1 MNQFHTATLKLTG
14 WYFAILMAVCVTFS
28 AVIYQIASHEFD
40 RPLPADSQQRVRLLN
55 SIDVFSEI
63 REQRAEESKQNLF
76 GNLIVLNAITLMIG
90 ACASYLFARRTLT
103 PIEQAMEA
111 QARFT
116 SDASHELRT
125 PLAVMRTESEIAL
138 RDKKPTVKSLT
149 AVVKSNVEEVERLQK
164 LTDRL
169 LTLSSSQSLT
179 LEEFSLGEAAHS
191 AALRHATAAKQRN
204 IILEVTVDDLTAI
217 GDSQSISDIIAILVD
232 NAIKYSPANTT
243 VTVSSVERGN
253 YLELLVSDEG
263 TGIPEADVEHIF
275 DRFYRADQS
284 RSKDAVEGHGLG
296 LALAK
301 QLAILNNAT
310 LTVENTTPHGACF
323 RLRLPKPKHSINP

>member
-14 WYFAILMAVCVTFS
+14 WYFAILMAVCITFS

-40 RPLPADSQQRVRLLN
+40 RPLPADSQQRIQLLN

-76 GNLIVLNAITLMIG
+76 GNLIVLNTITLMIG
-90 ACASYLFARRTLT
+90 ACASYLFARRTLA

-125 PLAVMRTESEIAL
+125 PLAVMRTENEVIL
-138 RDKKPTVKSLT
+138 RDKKPSVKALKEVIT
-149 AVVKSNVEEVERLQK
+149 SNLEEVARLQL

-169 LTLSSSQSLT
+169 LALSSNQA
-179 LEEFSLGEAAHS
+179 LELNEFSVGTAAHE
-191 AALRHATAAKQRN
+191 AALRHASSAKQKH
-204 IILEVTVDDLTAI
+204 ITLDVDVSDLTAI
-217 GDSQSISDIIAILVD
+217 GDSETISDTLSILID
-232 NAIKYSPANTT
+232 NAIKYSQSKTT
-243 VTVSSVERGN
+243 VTVRTSERSSYIDVT
-253 YLELLVSDEG
+253 VSDQG
-263 TGIPEADVEHIF
+263 PGINPEDIANIF

-284 RSKDAVEGHGLG
+284 RSKEHVEGHGLG

-301 QLAILNNAT
+301 RLSQLNHAS
-310 LTVENTTPHGACF
+310 LTVANRKPTGTIF
-323 RLRLPKPKHSINP
+323 TLRLNKPK